1 MSSISSVYL
10 SDVRTVETIRDEL
23 LGGWSASGDHIAQN
37 SKSRLR
43 YLPDTE
49 CIFGLRLMYFL
60 CHLVIKVESNYSVPK
75 CGETKIY

>member
-10 SDVRTVETIRDEL
+10 SDIKTVETILDEL

-37 SKSRLR
+37 SKSRLW

-49 CIFGLRLMYFL
+49 SVFLGWGLCIFCAIL
-60 CHLVIKVESNYSVPK
+60 
-75 CGETKIY
+75 